1 MIFGSARS
9 IESTKLSVY
18 DLNSGRQLRR
28 RERKMRHPSGRDLLA
43 TPVPV

>member
-18 DLNSGRQLRR
+18 DLNSGR
-28 RERKMRHPSGRDLLA
+28 
-43 TPVPV
+43 